1 MPHQPH
7 FNPLCHCV
15 KTPFQLG
22 FTLIELMVTLS
33 ILAIL
38 TAIAAPNFSQMMVA
52 NRMTTQNNELI
63 AAINLARSEAIK
75 LNRSVTFCKLDSAS
89 ASACSST
96 AGNWLHWGVISNEGL
111 IRRGVITTASEIKV
125 ISDLTA
131 NQLRL
136 GADGLAYNNNNLA
149 AANMS
154 IWSCSWGRPS
164 DNLMTLAIGAGS
176 RLVSTKGSKVCP

>member
-1 MPHQPH
+1 MPRLPRL
-7 FNPLCHCV
+7 NRLLRSIAPL
-15 KTPFQLG
+15 FEQG

-52 NRMTTQNNELI
+52 NRLATQNNELI

-75 LNRSVTFCKLDSAS
+75 LNRSVTFCKLDSVS
-89 ASACSST
+89 ANACSST
-96 AGNWLHWGVISNEGL
+96 AGNWLHWGVISNAGV
-111 IRRGVITTASEIKV
+111 IRRGAISTASEIRV
-125 ISDLTA
+125 TSDLNA

-149 AANMS
+149 AASMS

-164 DNLMTLAIGAGS
+164 DNLMTLSIGAGS
-176 RLVSTKGSKVCP
+176 RLVSTKGSKICQ

>member
-1 MPHQPH
+1 MPHHPYS
-7 FNPLCHCV
+7 NPLIYCI
-15 KTPFQLG
+15 KTPFQRG

-38 TAIAAPNFSQMMVA
+38 TAIAAPNFSQMMVS
-52 NRMTTQNNELI
+52 NRLVTQNNELI

-89 ASACSST
+89 ASACSTT
-96 AGNWLHWGVISNEGL
+96 AGNWLHWGVISNAGV
-111 IRRGVITTASEIKV
+111 IRRGTITTASEIKV
-125 ISDLTA
+125 TSDLNA

-149 AANMS
+149 AASMS

-164 DNLMTLAIGAGS
+164 DNLMTLSIGAGS
-176 RLVSTKGSKVCP
+176 RLVSTKGSQQCQ

>member
-111 IRRGVITTASEIKV
+111 IRRGVITSASEIKV

-176 RLVSTKGSKVCP
+176 RFS

>member
-1 MPHQPH
+1 MPRHVH
-7 FNPLCHCV
+7 FNLPFHCM

-75 LNRSVTFCKLDSAS
+75 LNRSVTFCKLDSA
-89 ASACSST
+89 T
-96 AGNWLHWGVISNEGL
+96 AK
-111 IRRGVITTASEIKV
+111 A
-125 ISDLTA
+125 
-131 NQLRL
+131 
-136 GADGLAYNNNNLA
+136 
-149 AANMS
+149 
-154 IWSCSWGRPS
+154 
-164 DNLMTLAIGAGS
+164 
-176 RLVSTKGSKVCP
+176 